1 MNLLWQI
8 FYALGQI
15 NMPING
21 QLLKNSLAIW
31 SHWNVITFVPQQK
44 VLQQIHLS
52 GAIAWQENGVRQDD
66 EDDNSY

>member
-1 MNLLWQI
+1 
-8 FYALGQI
+8 
-15 NMPING
+15 MPING
-21 QLLKNSLAIW
+21 QLFKNSLAIW